1 MGISNYYP
9 QQSFMYVGLEW
20 DKSTDTYIRLGDAKN
35 RSRTFFDSYFPW
47 CMIRRCNLSDAG
59 VVNAYH
65 GDSTYI
71 EDGSNGQVM
80 VEIPK
85 FYYRVEHVGDVWRWY
100 ISPLQLA
107 GFKLHPAFSRNEIEK
122 ERVYLGAYEAT
133 VYDVSASAYKTDD
146 STGVDFNTTTGDK
159 LASIVEV
166 KPLSGINNNFTLDTA
181 RIVAH
186 NRGTGW
192 ELQDFLTTCAIQLLY
207 VIEYANFNSQSTIGL
222 GVTNITTSAV
232 NLAIETGYTGTHTS
246 GTDLGNISGN
256 VIVVHYSTG
265 QTTYPVSYRGI
276 ENLWGNIYTFVDG
289 ITFNTNRNPYIADH
303 SFISN
308 TYTDPYVNTFF
319 TSPTSSSPTSSYISS
334 IKYSS
339 TFDYTF
345 LVDDGDVTATYSTYF
360 CDLFYSS
367 STNNKIYIYGGK
379 HNSNYEAGIFSY
391 SFYYSST
398 NYSYL
403 IGARLAYLG

>member
-9 QQSFMYVGLEW
+9 QQSFMYVGLQW

-47 CMIRRCNLSDAG
+47 CMIRRCNLSDTG
-59 VVNAYH
+59 VVNAYY

-85 FYYRVEHVGDVWRWY
+85 FYYRVEHIGTVWRWY
-100 ISPLQLA
+100 ISPFQLA
-107 GFKLHPAFSRNEIEK
+107 GFKLHPAFSRNSIIK
-122 ERVYLGAYEAT
+122 DKVYLGAYEAT

-146 STGVDFNTTTGDK
+146 SAGVDFTSSTGDK
-159 LASIVEV
+159 LASISSV
-166 KPLSGINNNFTLDTA
+166 KPLSGVNNNFSLDAA

-192 ELQDFLTTCAIQLLY
+192 ELQDFLTTCAVQLLY
-207 VIEYANFNSQSTIGL
+207 VIEYANFNSQSTIGT
-222 GVTNITTSAV
+222 GVIGITGTSL
-232 NLAIETGYTGTHTS
+232 NMAIETGYTGTHS
-246 GTDLGNISGN
+246 GGTDLGNNSGSIS
-256 VIVVHYSTG
+256 IVHYSTG
-265 QTTYPVSYRGI
+265 QTTYPISYRGI
-276 ENLWGNIYTFVDG
+276 ENLWGNIWNFIDG
-289 ITFNTNRNPYIADH
+289 ITFNTNRNPWVTDYN
-303 SFISN
+303 FVSN
-308 TYTDPYVNTFF
+308 TYTTPYVNTGF
-319 TSPTSSSPTSSYISS
+319 TSPTSSSPSYTYISS

-345 LVDDGDVTATYSTYF
+345 LVDEVDATATLSTYF
-360 CDLFYSS
+360 CDMFFSS
-367 STNNKIYIYGGK
+367 SSNNNIYIYGG
-379 HNSNYEAGIFSY
+379 NWSYGTSCGIFCYKFTCNSA
-391 SFYYSST
+391 YYY
-398 NYSYL
+398 NN